1 MTSIALGYMRQSK
14 GRERDDRD
22 GGSVSVAM
30 QLDAATKWCDAHD
43 AALVNWHSDVDESGA
58 TVNRAGLDAFL
69 EEAERVR
76 PAYAVMW
83 DVARLIRDLRSFLDI
98 FERLEAV
105 GCEMVSVTEGTRHSP
120 FVWRLIALMAQ
131 EQRDRISLNIMTAKR
146 EAAKR
151 GRHQAAAPLGY
162 LKVDGALVRD
172 NDTAWIVE
180 RLFALALE
188 GHTPQ
193 AIARLANQEG
203 LPTMGMV
210 RAKGNGEGLRPP
222 PLPDP
227 SSESSV
233 LSRPPDHIT
242 KWSRQTVIQ
251 TLRCVTYAGLVQS
264 GKHAQSRHGKALG
277 VIVAAA
283 PHEPIIPRAT
293 FDAVQRHLDALRHPA
308 SGRRGS
314 WHWLAG
320 RIVCA
325 CGEPMYYLDA
335 ARSDG
340 KKKET
345 TGDSYLPVVSTN
357 KIGANPDAEPSTPPS
372 RISPRWHDESI
383 PRRDRSFRCRASY
396 KTRYGID
403 TPGCPLPKSRLS
415 APMVERAVDALMLAA
430 LTHAARVRDPAAL
443 QRAHAARQGSGA
455 VSQRARAEKRV
466 QELRAQRVRIND
478 AIQQGI
484 GDLPDLAVRDR
495 ALIEA
500 IAAAEVELAAV
511 PAPVSEPAARDAL
524 AMAARMRDEWVTST
538 PQERATWATETGL
551 RVIVNATTGNVE
563 LRFSE
568 PFASLF
574 G

>member
-1 MTSIALGYMRQSK
+1 MTRALAYLRQSK
-14 GRERDDRD
+14 SRTRDDLD
-22 GGSVSVAM
+22 GGSVSLAS
-30 QLDAATKWCDAHD
+30 QLNAVQTYCDGHNITLAA
-43 AALVNWHSDVDESGA
+43 WHSDIDESGA
-58 TVNRAGLDAFL
+58 SHTRQGLNQFL
-69 EEAERVR
+69 SDVDRIK
-76 PAYAVMW
+76 PDLAVFW
-83 DVARLIRDLRSFLDI
+83 DVKRLVRDLRLFLDV
-98 FERLEAV
+98 FDRLQAAGTEI
-105 GCEMVSVTEGTRHSP
+105 VSVTEGSRNP
-120 FVWRLIALMAQ
+120 AFVWKLLALMA
-131 EQRDRISLNIMTAKR
+131 EEERDRIAQNIIHAKR

-151 GRHQAAAPLGY
+151 GRHQGTPPLGY
-162 LKVDGALVRD
+162 VRIEGMILPD
-172 NDTAWIVE
+172 PDTRFIPE

-193 AIARLANQEG
+193 AIARLANAEG

-210 RAKGNGEGLRPP
+210 RAKGNGTTEAV
-222 PLPDP
+222 P
-227 SSESSV
+227 SGSPGEAPVHCSSDTP
-233 LSRPPDHIT
+233 SIAR
-242 KWSRQTVIQ
+242 WSRQTVIQ
-251 TLRCVTYAGLVQS
+251 VLRCVTYAGLVQS
-264 GKHAQSRHGKALG
+264 GKHASSRHGRALG
-277 VIVAAA
+277 VIVASA
-283 PHEPIIPRAT
+283 PHEPLIPRAT
-293 FDAVQRHLDALRHPA
+293 FDAVQRHLDARRHPA
-308 SGRRGS
+308 SARRGS

-325 CGEPMYYLDA
+325 CGQNMYYLDA
-335 ARSDG
+335 ARTDSD
-340 KKKET
+340 
-345 TGDSYLPVVSTN
+345 
-357 KIGANPDAEPSTPPS
+357 
-372 RISPRWHDESI
+372 
-383 PRRDRSFRCRASY
+383 RRDRSFRCRASY
-396 KTRYGID
+396 KTRYGIN

-415 APMVERAVDALMLAA
+415 APMIERTVDALMLAA

-455 VSQRARAEKRV
+455 VSQRTRAEKRL

-500 IAAAEVELAAV
+500 IAAAEIELAAV
-511 PAPVSEPAARDAL
+511 PAPVSEPVARDAL
-524 AMAARMRDEWVTST
+524 TMAARMRDEWTAST